1 VSEKWWGCKKYS
13 GREDERHVQVNKAA
27 LEREG
32 MLAPVSVAVAA

>member
-32 MLAPVSVAVAA
+32 VAVAASM